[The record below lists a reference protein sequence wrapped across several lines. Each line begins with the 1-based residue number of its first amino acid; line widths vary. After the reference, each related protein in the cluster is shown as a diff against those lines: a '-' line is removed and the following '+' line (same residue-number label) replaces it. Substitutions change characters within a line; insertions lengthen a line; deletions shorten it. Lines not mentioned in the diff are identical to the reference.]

1 MAVGEAMEKDGEFKT
16 VELPSTV
23 IVLCDLAREGRGGFG

>member
-1 MAVGEAMEKDGEFKT
+1 MRAGEAMEKDGEFRT

-23 IVLCDLAREGRGGFG
+23 TVLCDLAQEGQGGFG